1 MNRHVQEIKTLREAN
16 RQLREELK
24 NCSDAYRDQRMMID
38 GMNAELKELEA
49 KK

>member
-1 MNRHVQEIKTLREAN
+1 MNRHAQEVKTLREAN

-24 NCSDAYRDQRMMID
+24 NCSDAFRDQRMMID